1 MGSVSQHME
10 TREDGDSALAAGAT
24 TTNALIKKKKK
35 KSVSKDDSSNTNP
48 AKCYKALKT
57 ILPAKRVDGV
67 LRSNLKS
74 KRVSSGSSIFTTAA
88 VEELTKVIFQSMS
101 ENAATKKD
109 GTFKRQTRVDLIKAI
124 RGHPDLAKF
133 FRRYTFAAKG
143 NAIRYDR
150 MRLLRKA
157 DRETL
162 MQKRQDD
169 KSKREAAAKAKAGEA
184 INSRSGGLPG
194 IEED

>member
-1 MGSVSQHME
+1 MGSVAQHME
-10 TREDGDSALAAGAT
+10 TQEEGDPELA
-24 TTNALIKKKKK
+24 NALTKKKKK
-35 KSVSKDDSSNTNP
+35 KSSSKGDGSSNTNP
-48 AKCYKALKT
+48 AKAYKT
-57 ILPAKRVDGV
+57 ILPAKRIDGV

-88 VEELTKVIFQSMS
+88 VEELTKVIFTTMS

-109 GTFKRQTRVDLIKAI
+109 GTYKRQTRVDLIKAI

-133 FRRYTFAAKG
+133 FKRYTFAAKG

-162 MQKRQDD
+162 LQKRQEE
-169 KSKREAAAKAKAGEA
+169 KSKREAAAKAKADEA
-184 INSRSGGLPG
+184 INARSDNLPG